1 MGVDE
6 KSCDFSFQKDIFQNL
21 FTFQI
26 LLLTY
31 PRPPFPLRFRN
42 DGSILVVV
50 VSMHI
55 WWSLKTSE

>member
-21 FTFQI
+21 FTFQF

-31 PRPPFPLRFRN
+31 PLSTFDF
-42 DGSILVVV
+42 GMMGV
-50 VSMHI
+50 
-55 WWSLKTSE
+55 

>member
-55 WWSLKTSE
+55 